1 MNAQE
6 REAFWKTLCALPG
19 LDLSQDAK
27 QLMAAIRFPKLLFR
41 YRPVNLNSLEALRT
55 NRLYFSSANY
65 YDDPFDTFLH
75 IDIDSIHQEFLTAF
89 QTRESTEAVTEGVKD
104 ILGGMLTEE
113 QKAFFTAD
121 NVTKILSNGLVE
133 NFLSS
138 ALALRDEIKKDTW
151 SICFSENGFNEVL
164 WLKYADQHRGFVQ
177 IYDLE
182 KKENYLYGKQ
192 EKCQNCG
199 IKNFGTPLY
208 PIYYSNAPYNATNF
222 AKFVML
228 NKIGEISDTTIP
240 KYLYDS
246 VGMVH
251 GKEKEQR

>member
-104 ILGGMLTEE
+104 ILGGMLWGGLI
-113 QKAFFTAD
+113 ARVICCSPCSDTAPEPP
-121 NVTKILSNGLVE
+121 NPVPFHGKSLSEPPLE
-133 NFLSS
+133 NTS
-138 ALALRDEIKKDTW
+138 IKKR
-151 SICFSENGFNEVL
+151 S
-164 WLKYADQHRGFVQ
+164 
-177 IYDLE
+177 
-182 KKENYLYGKQ
+182 
-192 EKCQNCG
+192 
-199 IKNFGTPLY
+199 
-208 PIYYSNAPYNATNF
+208 
-222 AKFVML
+222 
-228 NKIGEISDTTIP
+228 
-240 KYLYDS
+240 
-246 VGMVH
+246 
-251 GKEKEQR
+251 KEQA

>member
-19 LDLSQDAK
+19 LDLLQDAK

-75 IDIDSIHQEFLTAF
+75 IDINSIHQEFLTAF

-121 NVTKILSNGLVE
+121 NVTKMAYDNCLPNEAASYDGMDSKRDYPGFKNG
-133 NFLSS
+133 SKGRKS
-138 ALALRDEIKKDTW
+138 
-151 SICFSENGFNEVL
+151 C
-164 WLKYADQHRGFVQ
+164 
-177 IYDLE
+177 
-182 KKENYLYGKQ
+182 
-192 EKCQNCG
+192 CQ
-199 IKNFGTPLY
+199 
-208 PIYYSNAPYNATNF
+208 
-222 AKFVML
+222 
-228 NKIGEISDTTIP
+228 
-240 KYLYDS
+240 
-246 VGMVH
+246 H
-251 GKEKEQR
+251 GKRSWKQRYL

>member
-89 QTRESTEAVTEGVKD
+89 QTRESTEAVTEGFKD
-104 ILGGMLTEE
+104 ILGGILTEE
-113 QKAFFTAD
+113 QKAIFLASFLIVLHLQNRLPQLAHL
-121 NVTKILSNGLVE
+121 LSYH
-133 NFLSS
+133 SW
-138 ALALRDEIKKDTW
+138 A
-151 SICFSENGFNEVL
+151 
-164 WLKYADQHRGFVQ
+164 
-177 IYDLE
+177 
-182 KKENYLYGKQ
+182 
-192 EKCQNCG
+192 
-199 IKNFGTPLY
+199 TPL
-208 PIYYSNAPYNATNF
+208 S
-222 AKFVML
+222 
-228 NKIGEISDTTIP
+228 IP
-240 KYLYDS
+240 A
-246 VGMVH
+246 
-251 GKEKEQR
+251 